1 MAQTLQEIL
10 LAPNRRPKVVE
21 DVTKLVDS
29 EVSDKSG
36 VSGLAVKSGYALIK
50 KINSSFVSDAVD
62 SMLDN
67 FVGRMEPYYAS
78 YKASGTGSFTEH
90 LTANSSDVADALLG
104 VTDDR
109 AAGSRRDSVKK
120 VYAKLR
126 PQAKKHVE
134 EALPRLGALVEE
146 HAAAVNTG

>member
-1 MAQTLQEIL
+1 MASTLKDIL
-10 LAPNRRPKVVE
+10 LDPSRRPAVVA
-21 DVTKLVDS
+21 DVARLVDA

-36 VSGLAVKSGYALIK
+36 VSGMAVKGGYAVLK
-50 KINSSFVSDAVD
+50 KINSNFVPDAID

-67 FVGRMEPYYAS
+67 FVARIEPFYAD
-78 YKASGTGSFTEH
+78 YVAGQGGSLADY

-109 AAGSRRDSVKK
+109 AAASHRESVKK

-134 EALPRLGALVEE
+134 EALPRLGELIQR
-146 HAAAVNTG
+146 HAAAVV